1 MDLRDFL
8 KVLMVRILER
18 GQESPM
24 VFPRNLVM
32 EVVLADYC
40 IRHRIKI
47 TKQLLEVMYNKKECR
62 FVLTYIPLEV
72 SLTL

>member
-8 KVLMVRILER
+8 KVLMVRVLEKE
-18 GQESPM
+18 QESPM
-24 VFPRNLVM
+24 VFPGNLVI

-62 FVLTYIPLEV
+62 FVLTYTLPKGP
-72 SLTL
+72 LTL